1 LKLNYKNKIECM
13 RCTYE
18 ELENM
23 YTQMLD
29 HNFTSKEE
37 PQKIKDE
44 YHSTNVH
51 DYNFEL
57 QKLQIQAETE
67 KERIKAET
75 DLEKIKITNKREIL
89 MTMMKEGLI
98 TFDQFK
104 VCFEV
109 C

>member
-1 LKLNYKNKIECM
+1 M

-23 YTQMLD
+23 YTRMID

-37 PQKIKDE
+37 PQKITDG
-44 YHSTNVH
+44 YPSTNIS

-67 KERIKAET
+67 KERIQAET
-75 DLEKIKITNKREIL
+75 NKIINKREIL
-89 MTMMKEGLI
+89 LTMMKEGLL